1 MKKLFILYAGVALIM
16 TGCRIKP
23 EAGFTVE
30 SRVVEAGE
38 DIYFTNT
45 SLDAVSYE
53 WDFGDGYISYETH
66 PVHHYNATG
75 TYSVTLTAYS
85 RDDLADRVYM
95 DIIVLPQT
103 VVNILVLEYYDE
115 YAVPDAEVTLYYT
128 YDDWYEYTHPVITGL
143 TNQVGEVEFY
153 HVEGGP
159 YYVDIWEDYHDN
171 EQLGLEDSLNVKID
185 VTENEVNLWTLYV
198 DYYPSGKKS
207 LENGERRIRSV
218 RVEKDRPVEKI
229 PYKRVPEEK

>member
-23 EAGFTVE
+23 EAGFSVE
-30 SRVVEAGE
+30 SRIVEAGE
-38 DIYFTNT
+38 DIYFTNE

-75 TYSVTLTAYS
+75 TYTVTLTAYS
-85 RDDLADRVYM
+85 RDDLADRVFM
-95 DIIVLPQT
+95 DITVLPQT

-115 YAVPDAEVTLYYT
+115 YEVPGAEVTLYYT
-128 YDDWYEYTHPVITGL
+128 YDDWYDFIDPVITGW
-143 TNQVGEVEFY
+143 TNQAGEVEFY

-159 YYVDIWEDYHDN
+159 YYVDIWEEFHDN
-171 EQLGLEDSLNVKID
+171 EQLGLEDPLNVKID

-207 LENGERRIRSV
+207 LEEGKRRIRSV
-218 RVEKDRPVEKI
+218 RVEKDRPVVKI
-229 PYKRVPEEK
+229 PYRREPEEQ